1 MPFPTRNTQLRSLA
15 AASLLLVTTTLPS
28 QAAGQDASIRYT
40 TMSRVE
46 IGGVLGRMVS
56 ALGPRPED
64 SAETVWASGGR
75 MRTDQG
81 QSSTIWDLPARRL
94 FVIDH
99 GGKEFMAVSLDD
111 TGAMMSALTGI
122 TDAEK
127 EEMRASMA
135 EARAEYE
142 AAREE
147 MAADGVEFTVKVSS
161 ERTGERQRM
170 AGVMAERVFVTVEVE
185 GTPPPVDGEPQ
196 GVPGVMVML
205 TELWIAGD
213 APEFAALRAVE
224 QEMAALA
231 MAAVD
236 DLDMESLTSVFLV
249 DPRIAPALEQNQE
262 ALEALDGIVVRST
275 SHLVTVPPGVDFDR
289 AAVLAAADRR
299 LGDDLNSALSGV
311 AQGAAQ
317 AARSAIGNIGGRFGR
332 GNAQPEPEPAGPAFS
347 QTTIMRMITEFTE
360 IDTSPL
366 TPDVFIVPEG
376 YRERPIPPGHR

>member
-1 MPFPTRNTQLRSLA
+1 MPFPRRNTNLRFLTA
-15 AASLLLVTTTLPS
+15 LSLLLVTATLPAL
-28 QAAGQDASIRYT
+28 AAGQEASIRYT
-40 TMSRVE
+40 TTSRVE

-56 ALGPRPED
+56 AFGPRPED
-64 SAETVWASGGR
+64 TAETVWAAGGR

-94 FVIDH
+94 FLIDH
-99 GGKEFMAVSLDD
+99 GAKEFMAVSLDD
-111 TGAMMSALTGI
+111 TGAMMSALTGF

-127 EEMRASMA
+127 EELRASRA
-135 EARAEYE
+135 EAQAEYE

-147 MAADGVEFTVKVSS
+147 MAADGIEFTVKVSS
-161 ERTGERQRM
+161 ELTGERQRM
-170 AGVMAERVFVTVEVE
+170 AGVLAERVFVTVEVE
-185 GTPPPVDGEPQ
+185 GTAPPADGEPQ

-224 QEMAALA
+224 QEMAALM

-236 DLDMESLTSVFLV
+236 EFEMESLASVFLV

-262 ALEALDGIVVRST
+262 ALDALDGVVVRST
-275 SHLVTVPPGVDFDR
+275 SHLVSVPPGVDFDR
-289 AAVLAAADRR
+289 TAVLAAADRR
-299 LGDDLNSALSGV
+299 LADDLNSAVSSV

-317 AARSAIGNIGGRFGR
+317 AARSAIGSIGGRFGR

-347 QTTIMRMITEFTE
+347 QTTVMRIVSEFTE

-366 TPDVFIVPEG
+366 APEVFTVPDG
-376 YRERPIPPGHR
+376 YRERPIPPGVR